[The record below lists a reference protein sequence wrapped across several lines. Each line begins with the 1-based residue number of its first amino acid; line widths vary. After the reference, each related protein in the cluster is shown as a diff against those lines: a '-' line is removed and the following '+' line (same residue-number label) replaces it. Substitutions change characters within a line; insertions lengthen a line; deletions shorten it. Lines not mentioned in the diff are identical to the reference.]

1 MLRLALPA
9 LAEEMLVL
17 MVTWT
22 DWWLTGH
29 FFQADGDAT
38 KAAMSLMGYIMWLVP
53 SMFAAVSIGATALI
67 ARWVGS
73 GETGLAVKAC
83 NQAFLL
89 GTLFSGTI
97 FVLALLFGSQFI
109 ELMQLKD
116 EAAVFANRYFTVVMW
131 CIPLI
136 MFSQVGAACLRGAGD
151 TVTGFVTKL
160 SVVFTNILLSFS
172 LVTGWGPMPEL
183 GWEGLAIGL
192 SLIHISEPTRPY

>member
-89 GTLFSGTI
+89 GTLFRGPSLYWRCCL
-97 FVLALLFGSQFI
+97 VL
-109 ELMQLKD
+109 
-116 EAAVFANRYFTVVMW
+116 N
-131 CIPLI
+131 
-136 MFSQVGAACLRGAGD
+136 
-151 TVTGFVTKL
+151 L
-160 SVVFTNILLSFS
+160 SN
-172 LVTGWGPMPEL
+172 
-183 GWEGLAIGL
+183 
-192 SLIHISEPTRPY
+192 